1 MRTEIAV
8 GSMVSVLC
16 ARVRV
21 EEKRLIE
28 ALAAAG
34 VPSVALP
41 PCSEP
46 MTLGPSPLE
55 PFAASAANG
64 AASAADKIIF
74 DRCQDRAV
82 AAALLPL
89 LKASGAKVI
98 DAGIAATG
106 DRLAIVSALNKAGI
120 ARPHTLLATSEA
132 TGLAA
137 FDVLGVPST
146 LLPLNPGSLGIV
158 LRDREIAEAVFE
170 HRNVLGRPHD
180 AVALLQRGVAE
191 SGRVRAL
198 VADGKAIAVD
208 GDDLEPDRFTAAMA
222 LAESAAH
229 ALRAAFIAVEIA
241 AFESG
246 PVVWD
251 VQPAPEY
258 RAMRPLAAKS
268 VEDALRDLLVGGD
281 SGPRFEFEGGLHVS
295 ALIGREALDGAVLS
309 A

>member
-1 MRTEIAV
+1 MENAV

-34 VPSVALP
+34 VPSAALP

-46 MTLGPSPLE
+46 MPLGPSPLQ
-55 PFAASAANG
+55 PFAAGLANG
-64 AASAADKIIF
+64 AATKVVF

-89 LKASGAKVI
+89 LKANGATVI

-106 DRLAIVSALNKAGI
+106 DRLAVVSALNRAGV
-120 ARPHTLLATSEA
+120 ARPQTLLVTSEA

-137 FDVLGVPST
+137 FDALGVPST
-146 LLPLNPGSLGIV
+146 LLPLDPGSSGIV

-170 HRNVLGRPHD
+170 HRNVLGGSKD
-180 AVALLQRGVAE
+180 AVALLQQGVAE
-191 SGRVRAL
+191 EGRLLVL
-198 VADGKAIAVD
+198 VAGGKAVAIDGELDGARCGQAVE
-208 GDDLEPDRFTAAMA
+208 LARAA
-222 LAESAAH
+222 AA
-229 ALRAAFIAVEIA
+229 ALRAAYVAIEVA
-241 AFESG
+241 SG
-246 PVVWD
+246 DGRLVGWD
-251 VQPAPEY
+251 VPPTPEY
-258 RAMRPLAAKS
+258 RNMRPLTARS
-268 VEDALRDLLVGGD
+268 IESALRELLVGGD
-281 SGPRFEFEGGLHVS
+281 ESEFADGVHVA
-295 ALIGREALDGAVLS
+295 ALIRREALDGAVLS